1 MQIPPIPSLSHL
13 VRHFLILESPS
24 TEKTIHRLIPDGS
37 PGIVFHYGAPFAPFP
52 RSFAYGQITRPHNIV
67 STGPIGVFIVVLQ
80 PHALSQLTSHPLTNS
95 FIPLQQLWGAKADML
110 LKATSHQ
117 ERLDR
122 IQSFLLQYNIQPP
135 GPIITQSLQW
145 LEHNESPNIENLAKK
160 LAISK
165 RTLERTFK
173 AAIGI
178 PPKQFAGIIRTQ
190 HFLKALRTENLTRL
204 AYQFGYY
211 DQSHL
216 IKDFKTKTGIT
227 PGKYFA
233 AKDTLALN
241 FIQFPA

>member
-1 MQIPPIPSLSHL
+1 MQIPPIPQLSHL
-13 VRHFLILESPS
+13 VRHFLILESPG

-37 PGIVFHYGAPFAPFP
+37 PGIVFHYGAPFEPFP

-67 STGPIGVFIVVLQ
+67 STGNIDTLIVVLQ
-80 PHALSQLTSHPLTNS
+80 PHALPQLTDD
-95 FIPLQQLWGAKADML
+95 FIPLQKLWGIKADKL
-110 LKATSHQ
+110 LKATDHQ
-117 ERLDR
+117 ERLNN
-122 IQSFLLQYNIQPP
+122 IQSFLLQYAPQPP
-135 GPIITQSLQW
+135 NPIITQSLQW
-145 LEHNESPNIENLAKK
+145 LEHHEKPNIEKMAGQ

-178 PPKQFAGIIRTQ
+178 SPKQFAGIIRTQ
-190 HFLKALRTENLTRL
+190 HFLKALKTEKLTRL
-204 AYQFGYY
+204 AYEFGYY

-216 IKDFKTKTGIT
+216 IRDFKTKTGIT

-241 FIQFPA
+241 FIQFSA